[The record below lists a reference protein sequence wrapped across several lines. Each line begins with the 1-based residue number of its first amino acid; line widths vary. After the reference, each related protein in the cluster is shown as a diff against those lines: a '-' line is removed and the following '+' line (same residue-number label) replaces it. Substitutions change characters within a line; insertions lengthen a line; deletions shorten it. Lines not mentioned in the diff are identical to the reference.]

1 MKETDDVISVVPAD
15 EEDAMADYQTNAKTP
30 GFFYKTSLV
39 PIHSWQLWE
48 NPKNS
53 LRRSSSARS
62 INSPHH
68 RRRLASITSIP
79 EADRP
84 KVAPP
89 ANPIPPP
96 LLIDPYAPN
105 PNVIRVERIRDDA
118 TGRDVYI
125 RWLKSPTEVIPPS
138 PIPIYDFQMKN
149 DMIDR
154 LKKEV
159 QIGLDRLVLEE
170 EAKKAKKKKKKK
182 KHHKHSKSYREEYL
196 SSPVFTPIQPA
207 YSPVPFEPQFFQI
220 NAPSPVP
227 SAPFWFYPM

>member
-1 MKETDDVISVVPAD
+1 MKEIDDVVSLVPAD
-15 EEDAMADYQTNAKTP
+15 EDDVTADYQTNAETG

-48 NPKNS
+48 NPKHS

-79 EADRP
+79 EADKP
-84 KVAPP
+84 KVTPP
-89 ANPIPPP
+89 TPPP
-96 LLIDPYAPN
+96 LLVDPYAPD
-105 PNVIRVERIRDDA
+105 PNVIRVERIRDDS
-118 TGRDVYI
+118 TGRDVYV
-125 RWLKSPTEVIPPS
+125 RWLKTPTEVIPPS

-182 KHHKHSKSYREEYL
+182 KHHKHHKHSKSYREEYI
-196 SSPVFTPIQPA
+196 STPVFTPIQPA

-220 NAPSPVP
+220 SAPSPAP
-227 SAPFWFYPM
+227 SAPFWFYSM